1 MADMSDMPPPA
12 AAGPSPRTLK
22 RVGIAAGIA
31 AIAIAGVG
39 IATRISA
46 TGDLKQ
52 VAAEAAVPTVAV
64 VRPASGGAG
73 DALVLPGN
81 VQALNSAAIYARTN
95 GYVRRWLADIGD
107 HVRTGQPLAILDAPE
122 IDQQLAQATAD
133 YQTALANQKLAAT
146 TAQRWST
153 MLAKDAVSRQEAD
166 EKAGDLA
173 AKSALAN
180 AALANVRR
188 LRALQGFT
196 RLYAPFNGVVTSRS
210 AQIGQLVVAGNA
222 ASQPLFT
229 VSDASRVRVFV
240 RVPQGASAEVHPGM
254 TATLS
259 HIALRRLS
267 GESANEFYTPLEGV
281 KLSLS
286 EEGTLVIDAPHVSP
300 EVLTTT
306 DVAELKE
313 DQQFKVVG
321 RKDNVINSGGIKIQA
336 EEVERLL
343 RPYYGDTF
351 AITSAPD
358 PKFGQIVVL
367 ATTEAVDETV
377 LKAYLPVYYQPKR
390 VIWIEKLP
398 LTETGKVER
407 GRLREIAKERCK

>member
-1 MADMSDMPPPA
+1 MADMSDTPPPA

-31 AIAIAGVG
+31 AIAIAAAG
-39 IATRISA
+39 IATRINA
-46 TGDLKQ
+46 NGDLKQ
-52 VAAEAAVPTVAV
+52 AAAEAAVPTVAV
-64 VRPASGGAG
+64 VHPASGGAG

-107 HVRTGQPLAILDAPE
+107 HVHTGQPLAILDAPE
-122 IDQQLAQATAD
+122 IDQQPAQATAD

-196 RLYAPFNGVVTSRS
+196 HLYAPFNGVVTSRS

-229 VSDASRVRVFV
+229 VSDASRVRVYV

-259 HIALRRLS
+259 LPEYPRRTFPATMTR
-267 GESANEFYTPLEGV
+267 SA
-281 KLSLS
+281 
-286 EEGTLVIDAPHVSP
+286 
-300 EVLTTT
+300 
-306 DVAELKE
+306 
-313 DQQFKVVG
+313 Q
-321 RKDNVINSGGIKIQA
+321 
-336 EEVERLL
+336 
-343 RPYYGDTF
+343 
-351 AITSAPD
+351 
-358 PKFGQIVVL
+358 
-367 ATTEAVDETV
+367 AVDEKAGAV
-377 LKAYLPVYYQPKR
+377 LIELQAPNPDGALKPGAFAQVSFSTGAGGGNTLNLPGSTIIYTNDGPSVA
-390 VIWIEKLP
+390 V
-398 LTETGKVER
+398 VDAR
-407 GRLREIAKERCK
+407 GRVTVKPVTIARDEGKTVAVSRGVTLADRVVDSPPDAIRSGDQVRVRAASNAD